1 MGLGPMFLKRPDAE
15 PVFSEKAA
23 SRERLKNFA

>member
-1 MGLGPMFLKRPDAE
+1 MDSGPMFLNPPDAE